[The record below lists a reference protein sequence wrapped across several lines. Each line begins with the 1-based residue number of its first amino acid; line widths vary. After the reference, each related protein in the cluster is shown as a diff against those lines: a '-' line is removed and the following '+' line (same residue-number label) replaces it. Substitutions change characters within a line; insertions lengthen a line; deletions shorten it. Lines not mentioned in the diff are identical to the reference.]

1 MHHAFVKVHVCG
13 VQQTEG
19 RANQRPRHPSHHLLR
34 CACRGARVPATL
46 DGRGGEH
53 EPVDVREYLDWD
65 YYRERLSSAI
75 QKIITIPAA
84 YQVRT
89 PPSITPVDPPK
100 KITYRTYVV
109 CVGRGR
115 RRLSCGSVQ
124 QISHSLSA
132 YRTEPKPTTCSE
144 SCT

>member
-1 MHHAFVKVHVCG
+1 VGCSKPKDAPTSDRAIPVIIFSAAPAVARAF
-13 VQQTEG
+13 
-19 RANQRPRHPSHHLLR
+19 LR
-34 CACRGARVPATL
+34 RWTGEAASGAM
-46 DGRGGEH
+46 H

-89 PPSITPVDPPK
+89 PPSITPVNPSK
-100 KITYRTYVV
+100 KLRTEHMWRVHAWK
-109 CVGRGR
+109 GRC
-115 RRLSCGSVQ
+115 RLCWSLK

-132 YRTEPKPTTCSE
+132 HRTKPKPKTCSE
-144 SCT
+144 SCTELI